1 MIKVVNETN
10 GNEAKELKREFRV
23 MLWGISGAISLRILL
38 ARKGI
43 YAARGVIKL
52 VEEQLEQ
59 GKTYD
64 LYW

>member
-1 MIKVVNETN
+1 
-10 GNEAKELKREFRV
+10 
-23 MLWGISGAISLRILL
+23 MLWGVSGAISLRILL